1 MIWDICEELL
11 QSGSLK
17 NESWDVRK
25 KILTEIIENAYYEE
39 YSVYDPICD
48 LFLGL
53 AFTTEEKLWCADTI
67 FRIGP
72 SFILENGARI
82 YKENGKPEKFYD
94 YIESTL
100 SKDSKPYLEL
110 INYYENSDL
119 NKAIEIA
126 KLAMK
131 RCTNDLTEIVIFLL
145 MDAVRKNDDDEYNKL
160 VKSAKLRRSIN
171 YTRVLK
177 TMDALKVSD

>member
-17 NESWDVRK
+17 NESWVVRK

-39 YSVYDPICD
+39 YSIYDPIYD

-67 FRIGP
+67 FRIVP
-72 SFILENGARI
+72 SFIHEDGARI
-82 YKENGKPEKFYD
+82 YKEIGKPEKFYD

-110 INYYENSDL
+110 INYAATRDL
-119 NKAIEIA
+119 QKQ
-126 KLAMK
+126 
-131 RCTNDLTEIVIFLL
+131 
-145 MDAVRKNDDDEYNKL
+145 
-160 VKSAKLRRSIN
+160 IN
-171 YTRVLK
+171 FK
-177 TMDALKVSD
+177 FS